1 MLSQLRK
8 LLRSHGVHFVL
19 SARDGCYEIV
29 TVSQPE
35 NIVMRIRKTKMIFLF
50 IQVASP
56 CQQYLMA
63 LQSHVL
69 REAVLITIPEENQ
82 AEIDKAKLKLK
93 VSTCDNSRIEVT
105 KLKERELY
113 QSCCLPV

>member
-1 MLSQLRK
+1 
-8 LLRSHGVHFVL
+8 
-19 SARDGCYEIV
+19 
-29 TVSQPE
+29 
-35 NIVMRIRKTKMIFLF
+35 MRIRKTNMIFLL

-82 AEIDKAKLKLK
+82 TEIDKAKLKLK
-93 VSTCDNSRIEVT
+93 VSTCDNSHIKVI
-105 KLKERELY
+105 KLKVRDIY
-113 QSCCLPV
+113 